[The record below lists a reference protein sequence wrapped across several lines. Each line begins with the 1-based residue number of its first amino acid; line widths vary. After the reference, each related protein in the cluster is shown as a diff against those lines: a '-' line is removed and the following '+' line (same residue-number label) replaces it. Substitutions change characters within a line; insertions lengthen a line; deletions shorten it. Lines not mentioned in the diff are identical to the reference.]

1 LHGGANVP
9 SPHAWL
15 TIAALPVELPI
26 RTTYQ
31 WKSLMDIS
39 VKQASPV
46 STKSACLVVV
56 VHEKRKLSPS
66 AVLLNDA
73 NKDYLGRIVKS
84 GDLRKGKTLL
94 LHNVP
99 NVAADRVLLVA
110 GGKAG
115 ATTLGQTKKALN
127 AAATALSGSGATNAA
142 FFLDDWLIEGGNA
155 EHAARHISET
165 LTAASYRFA
174 ELKSNNADATKL
186 KRVTLVTKDAR
197 QTTAA
202 KAGVRIGHAIGVG
215 VNFARDLGNRPAN
228 VCTPAHLAEQARE
241 LKKGQGKLR
250 VEIIEEKRMR
260 ELGMGSLL
268 SVSSGSRQPAKLIVF
283 QYRGGP
289 AKQKPV
295 VLVGKGVTFD
305 TGGISLKPAATMD
318 EMKFDMCGAAS
329 VFGTLKACLEIDLP
343 LNVVGLVPTTEN
355 MPGGHAT
362 RPGDVVTS
370 MSGQTIEILNTDAEG
385 RLILADALSYAAR
398 FNPDVVID
406 IATLTGARVIALGE
420 HASGLMSNDQKLAD
434 RLLAAGDSASDRC
447 WQLPLW
453 DDYQEQLKTNFAD
466 MANVGGRSAGTITAA
481 CFLSRFAR
489 TYRWAHLDIA
499 GTAWLGGAKKGA
511 TGRPVPLLMQYLLD
525 HKR

>member
-1 LHGGANVP
+1 M
-9 SPHAWL
+9 
-15 TIAALPVELPI
+15 EI
-26 RTTYQ
+26 R
-31 WKSLMDIS
+31 
-39 VKQASPV
+39 VKQASPA
-46 STKSACLVVV
+46 SIKSACLVVV

-73 NKDYLGRIVKS
+73 SKDYLSRIVKS
-84 GDLRKGKTLL
+84 GDLRKGNTLL
-94 LHNVP
+94 LHSVP
-99 NVAADRVLLVA
+99 NIAADRVLLVA

-115 ATTLGQTKKALN
+115 ATTLAQTKKTLQTAAAALSNSGAAN
-127 AAATALSGSGATNAA
+127 AAL
-142 FFLDDWLIEGGNA
+142 FLDDWLIEGGDA
-155 EHAARHISET
+155 QHAARHISET
-165 LTAASYRFA
+165 LTAAAYRFA
-174 ELKSNNADATKL
+174 ELKSDNTNVTTL
-186 KRVTLVTKDAR
+186 KHVTLVTTDRR

-202 KAGVRIGHAIGVG
+202 QAGQSIGRAIGLG

-228 VCTPAHLAEQARE
+228 VCTPSHLAEQARE
-241 LKKGQGKLR
+241 LKKGRGKLR
-250 VEIIEEKRMR
+250 VEIIEEKGMH

-329 VFGTLKACLEIDLP
+329 VFGTIKACLELELP
-343 LNVVGLVPTTEN
+343 QNVVGLVPATEN
-355 MPGGHAT
+355 MPGGLAT

-385 RLILADALSYAAR
+385 RLILADALSYAER
-398 FNPDVVID
+398 FDPDVVID
-406 IATLTGARVIALGE
+406 IATLTGACVIALGE
-420 HASGLMSNDQKLAD
+420 HASGLLSNDQKLAD
-434 RLLAAGDSASDRC
+434 RLLSAGMSAGDRC

-453 DDYQEQLKTNFAD
+453 DDYQEQLKSNFAD

-481 CFLSRFAR
+481 CFLARFAR
-489 TYRWAHLDIA
+489 EYRWAHLDIA

-511 TGRPVPLLMQYLLD
+511 TGRPVPLLMEYLLE
-525 HKR
+525 HRR